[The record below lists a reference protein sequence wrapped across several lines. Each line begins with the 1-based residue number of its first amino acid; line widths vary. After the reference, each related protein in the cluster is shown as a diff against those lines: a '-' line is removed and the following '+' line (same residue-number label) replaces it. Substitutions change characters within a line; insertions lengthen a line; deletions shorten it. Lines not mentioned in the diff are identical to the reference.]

1 MSPFVRCKSVT
12 LTDILIVCTR
22 ETQTYLSIMKLSS
35 TPLLLTRNFHFT
47 TFNFLQKI
55 RRFSRS
61 LAEFMI
67 NNYVSLNAFLTPF
80 EVLTSENKLNIKEN
94 NLIDR

>member
-1 MSPFVRCKSVT
+1 
-12 LTDILIVCTR
+12 
-22 ETQTYLSIMKLSS
+22 
-35 TPLLLTRNFHFT
+35 
-47 TFNFLQKI
+47 
-55 RRFSRS
+55 
-61 LAEFMI
+61 MI